1 MPSRTHPVQ
10 TTWSFGIVF
19 HCWKLCLHLVCTLQN
34 IPEAALCFMKRKNSH
49 VCQLMLVKKK
59 KILHSYSYCL
69 PCACGFFYRSLFE
82 MSATESVSKC
92 IRPPEWQYK
101 WGLAA
106 VDATD
111 NFQKTTHRLWCYF
124 GKRLPYRSE
133 EENCQMAT
141 CHVQWIGT
149 VNSRPKIEFWYW
161 SWTQAL
167 MILWHPCMFV

>member
-1 MPSRTHPVQ
+1 MEFVFEIKQ
-10 TTWSFGIVF
+10 TLNQLFEWAKLTKTAHYLPEHNQSIPQVSFGIVF
-19 HCWKLCLHLVCTLQN
+19 HFWKLCPHLVSTLQN
-34 IPEAALCFMKRKNSH
+34 IPEAALCFMKWKNSP
-49 VCQLMLVKKK
+49 VCQLMLGKKMP
-59 KILHSYSYCL
+59 HCYSYCL
-69 PCACGFFYRSLFE
+69 PCACGFLYLPLFE

-124 GKRLPYRSE
+124 RKRLPYRSE

-141 CHVQWIGT
+141 LMAMNWNC
-149 VNSRPKIEFWYW
+149 EF
-161 SWTQAL
+161 
-167 MILWHPCMFV
+167 